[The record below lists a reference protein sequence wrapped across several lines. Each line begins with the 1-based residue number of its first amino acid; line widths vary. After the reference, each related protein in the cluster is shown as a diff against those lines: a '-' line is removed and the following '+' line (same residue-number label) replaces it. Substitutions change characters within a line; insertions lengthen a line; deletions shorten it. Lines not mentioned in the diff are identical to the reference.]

1 MNSTLLS
8 ELTSNVTQNKELCS
22 EQISQSIEALISPGI
37 NEAKKLSFLKAMSEK
52 EVTASEFS
60 HYVHGFRDRSIDP
73 GLENFAPHAIDL
85 CGTGG
90 DKAGSFNVS
99 TFVSFLMASEG
110 VTVIKH
116 GNRSISSKCGSAD
129 LIEAIGISLTPSK
142 HDLEEGLK
150 ALSFGFLFAPQYH
163 PSFKHV
169 APIRK
174 KLAEQGILT
183 FFNVMGPMINP
194 ARPAYQL
201 VGTYNP
207 DYLGRMRQALQSNG
221 LKSALIAHCAIEKD
235 AVSGVDELTACG
247 QNFVTGFGHIA
258 TDEIESW
265 KAQKWDQNEAP
276 LHHLE
281 GGDLTQNLK
290 IMESVLDRTCPPGL
304 LSTILIN
311 ASTAFRLCGK
321 VKSLGEGVELAESL
335 LIDGKVK
342 KWIEKASSFF
352 PKS

>member
-8 ELTSNVTQNKELCS
+8 ELTSNATQNKELCS

-37 NEAKKLSFLKAMSEK
+37 NEAEKLSFLKAMSEK

-129 LIEAIGISLTPSK
+129 LIEAIGIPLSPSK

-150 ALSFGFLFAPQYH
+150 A
-163 PSFKHV
+163 
-169 APIRK
+169 
-174 KLAEQGILT
+174 
-183 FFNVMGPMINP
+183 
-194 ARPAYQL
+194 
-201 VGTYNP
+201 
-207 DYLGRMRQALQSNG
+207 
-221 LKSALIAHCAIEKD
+221 
-235 AVSGVDELTACG
+235 
-247 QNFVTGFGHIA
+247 
-258 TDEIESW
+258 
-265 KAQKWDQNEAP
+265 
-276 LHHLE
+276 
-281 GGDLTQNLK
+281 
-290 IMESVLDRTCPPGL
+290 
-304 LSTILIN
+304 
-311 ASTAFRLCGK
+311 
-321 VKSLGEGVELAESL
+321 
-335 LIDGKVK
+335 
-342 KWIEKASSFF
+342 
-352 PKS
+352 

>member
-1 MNSTLLS
+1 MISTLLS
-8 ELTSNVTQNKELCS
+8 ELTSYVSENKELSS
-22 EQISQSIEALISPGI
+22 EQISQSIEALINPEI
-37 NEAKKLSFLKAMSEK
+37 IEAEKLSFLKAMSEK
-52 EVTASEFS
+52 ETTASEFS
-60 HYVHGFRDRSIDP
+60 HYVQGFRDRSINP
-73 GLENFAPHAIDL
+73 GLESFAPHAIDL

-99 TFVSFLMASEG
+99 TFVSFLMASGG
-110 VTVIKH
+110 VVVIKH

-129 LIEAIGISLTPSK
+129 LIQAIGIPLTPSK

-163 PSFKHV
+163 PSFKYV

-194 ARPAYQL
+194 AKPAHQL

-207 DYLGRMRQALQSNG
+207 SYLKRMRKALENNG
-221 LKSALIAHCAIEKD
+221 LKSALIAHCAIEKND
-235 AVSGVDELTACG
+235 VSGVDELTACG
-247 QNFVTGFGHIA
+247 QNLVTAFGNIV
-258 TDEIESW
+258 TDDIESW
-265 KAQKWDQNEAP
+265 KANKWNQKDAP

-311 ASTAFRLCGK
+311 ASTAFMLCGK
-321 VKSLGEGVELAESL
+321 VKSLGEGVELTESL
-335 LIDGKVK
+335 LVDGKVK